1 MKNLLHWLRQKHA
14 WQKLV
19 TLLVLGLAVHLI
31 LPQITALKI
40 SWNVLTSMRYWA
52 VALAIAAQ
60 FLSYLGNGS
69 LLQQMLSIANEQLSL
84 WRSTLVVFGAA
95 SIGLVAG
102 GMVGSSAAT
111 FRWVSGARHSAEG
124 ATLASLLVPLFNNP
138 MLVLVSIL
146 GLIYLLLV
154 HELST
159 AQITG
164 FGLILLVLGLLIGAL
179 VLAERYRQRSTG
191 LILDGVVFRPPAA
204 QTV

>member
-1 MKNLLHWLRQKHA
+1 M
-14 WQKLV
+14 
-19 TLLVLGLAVHLI
+19 
-31 LPQITALKI
+31 
-40 SWNVLTSMRYWA
+40 
-52 VALAIAAQ
+52 ALAIAAQ

-95 SIGLVAG
+95 SIGLVTVG
-102 GMVGSSAAT
+102 LVGSSAAT

-124 ATLASLLVPLFNNP
+124 ATLASLLVPLFNNL

>member
-1 MKNLLHWLRQKHA
+1 
-14 WQKLV
+14 
-19 TLLVLGLAVHLI
+19 
-31 LPQITALKI
+31 
-40 SWNVLTSMRYWA
+40 
-52 VALAIAAQ
+52 
-60 FLSYLGNGS
+60 
-69 LLQQMLSIANEQLSL
+69 
-84 WRSTLVVFGAA
+84 
-95 SIGLVAG
+95 
-102 GMVGSSAAT
+102 
-111 FRWVSGARHSAEG
+111 
-124 ATLASLLVPLFNNP
+124 